1 MKRIGCVIALAVAVL
16 AGLVHAR
23 MPAASAHDGG
33 IDDAVRTV
41 QMHAAARRLVLL
53 GESHGTRE
61 TPDFVHAL
69 VAADSASGPVVLAL
83 EIPHHEQRSLDA
95 YLRSAGDAVARARLR
110 NRPFWTRSDVHH
122 DGRRSEDML
131 DLVED
136 IRRLRAY
143 GRDVALLAYDTA
155 PDAPRRDRDARDRFM
170 AQVVRAAHDALPR
183 GRVLVL
189 GGNVHAMLER
199 PAYAPPEMQTPMGVH
214 LRDLQPA
221 SVRIGAR
228 GGHSWVV
235 RDGRGRTAPADHI
248 ERNGPLPSPYT
259 YGVSLDRFSV
269 ARLIGAARTP

>member
-1 MKRIGCVIALAVAVL
+1 MKRIGCVIGLVLTALFVL
-16 AGLVHAR
+16 AHAKA
-23 MPAASAHDGG
+23 PVVSTYNGG
-33 IDDAVRTV
+33 IDDAVRAV
-41 QMHAAARRLVLL
+41 QVHAAGRRLVLL

-61 TPDFVHAL
+61 IPDFVHAL
-69 VAADSASGPVVLAL
+69 VAADSASGPVVLGL

-95 YLRSAGDAVARARLR
+95 YLRSSGDAAARALLRGRL
-110 NRPFWTRSDVHH
+110 FWTRSDVHH

-136 IRRLRAY
+136 IRRLRAR
-143 GRDVALLAYDTA
+143 GRDVALLAYDIS

-170 AQVVRAAHDALPR
+170 AHVVRAAHDALPR

-214 LRDLQPA
+214 LRDLGPA

-228 GGHSWVV
+228 GGHSWAV
-235 RDGRGRTAPADHI
+235 RDGRGQPVPADRI

-259 YGVSLDRFSV
+259 YGASLERFSV
-269 ARLIGAARTP
+269 ARLIGDAQTL